1 MFDLVKKT
9 VLFQVSEWN
18 LVCDQHWIPPMT
30 MSVFMLGV
38 MAGSL
43 ALGAMADWL
52 GRKLTLSIAFMLMY
66 V

>member
-1 MFDLVKKT
+1 MF
-9 VLFQVSEWN
+9 QISEWK
-18 LVCDQHWIPPMT
+18 LVCDQHWIPPMS

-43 ALGAMADWL
+43 TLGAMADWL
-52 GRKLTLSIAFMLMY
+52 GRKLTLSITFLLMY